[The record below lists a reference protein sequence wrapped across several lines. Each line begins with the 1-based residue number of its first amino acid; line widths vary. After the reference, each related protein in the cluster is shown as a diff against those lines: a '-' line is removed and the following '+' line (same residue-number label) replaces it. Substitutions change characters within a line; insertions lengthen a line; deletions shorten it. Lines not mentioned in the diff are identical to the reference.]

1 MDKFIQTALSSR
13 EHERN
18 GALSPWLCNTIVC
31 SCDPQ
36 GSDLQVVY
44 IGGAPNML

>member
-1 MDKFIQTALSSR
+1 MDKLIWTALSSH

-18 GALSPWLCNTIVC
+18 GALSPWLCNTIAPVVFK
-31 SCDPQ
+31 

-44 IGGAPNML
+44 IRGAPNML